1 MLLFLKFS
9 VVGVL
14 NTIFGLSCIYLAMYV
29 AGMNYILANGIG
41 YSFGFGVSFLL
52 NGTWT
57 FRHRGSYGPSLGRWL
72 MVTSAAYGL
81 NLAVIV
87 ASRRWIEVDVYFA
100 QIFGVAVY
108 AIVSFFG
115 GRHFA
120 FVNDHEES

>member
-9 VVGVL
+9 AVGIL
-14 NTIFGLSCIYLAMYV
+14 NTVLGLSCIYLAMYV

-41 YSFGFGVSFLL
+41 YSFGFAMSFLL

-57 FRHRGSYGPSLGRWL
+57 FRHKGPYGPSLVRWL
-72 MVTSAAYGL
+72 MVTSTAYGL
-81 NLAVIV
+81 NLAVII
-87 ASRRWIEVDVYFA
+87 ASRRWGEVDSYLA

-108 AIVSFFG
+108 AAVSFFG

-120 FVNDHEES
+120 FINNHAES